1 MQRTIGLVANG
12 SVGVDEGARSLVQA
26 SQATLRQSSELVQRS
41 DTVTAAIEQLGAV
54 VQEIAGNAANASVQ
68 VPQPAARSQAEH
80 GQLVLREGSMALDAL
95 AAQVETARA
104 SMEQLGGQTEA
115 IGRILEVI
123 HSIAQQTN
131 LLALNAA
138 IEAARAGESGR
149 GVAVVAD
156 EVRQLAH
163 RSQGSAQEIHEMI
176 ESLQVGAQASIASM
190 VASHRHT
197 EHSVNV
203 IAQACRGID
212 AVIDRLADI
221 DEMNQSVAAA
231 TDQQRAVVES
241 ISREVGEIATLNQ
254 HVQVGQQ
261 QNLDVCKMMDAR
273 SGELRQMVASFCIKR

>member
-1 MQRTIGLVANG
+1 M
-12 SVGVDEGARSLVQA
+12 
-26 SQATLRQSSELVQRS
+26 
-41 DTVTAAIEQLGAV
+41 
-54 VQEIAGNAANASVQ
+54 NAY
-68 VPQPAARSQAEH
+68 
-80 GQLVLREGSMALDAL
+80 LDAL